1 MEPWHFSISC
11 SRKAKIPVFLLVS
24 SWLPHAQ
31 ACDLS
36 SSSKSATAYYCSNRL
51 ASFHES
57 FVRLNEEIKSYF
69 DKSGAMRLNILVLLM
84 ADLLVALRYI
94 VVEIS
99 SLLFLLLLLFFLLEP
114 KAVSRV

>member
-1 MEPWHFSISC
+1 M
-11 SRKAKIPVFLLVS
+11 
-24 SWLPHAQ
+24 
-31 ACDLS
+31 
-36 SSSKSATAYYCSNRL
+36 
-51 ASFHES
+51 
-57 FVRLNEEIKSYF
+57 RLNEEIKSYF